1 MYIIVAFGFQYTI
14 SLEIIIMYQLEIHN
28 NNQHPSGEKKE
39 NHSLSSSQPVL
50 HNKLFSLHC

>member
-28 NNQHPSGEKKE
+28 NNQHPSGEKKGE
-39 NHSLSSSQPVL
+39 SFT
-50 HNKLFSLHC
+50 KLITTSIT